1 MAEYAI
7 FIYEDEESMSALEPA
22 EFDDVIKGHEAFIQ
36 ENAAILRGGNALQP
50 PSTATTIRKDP
61 SGGYTMT
68 DGPFGGVTQALG
80 GYYIIDVGDLDE
92 ALAVAK
98 QVPAPTG
105 GVEVRSVRVFE

>member
-7 FIYEDEESMSALEPA
+7 LIYEDEESMVSLGPA
-22 EFDDVIKGHEAFIQ
+22 EFDDLIKGHEVFGQ
-36 ENAAILRGGNALQP
+36 KNSAILRGGNALQP
-50 PSTATTIRKDP
+50 PSTATSIRKSP
-61 SGGYTMT
+61 SGGYTVT
-68 DGPFGGVTQALG
+68 DGPFGGTRQALA

-105 GVEVRSVRVFE
+105 GVEVRSIRVFD